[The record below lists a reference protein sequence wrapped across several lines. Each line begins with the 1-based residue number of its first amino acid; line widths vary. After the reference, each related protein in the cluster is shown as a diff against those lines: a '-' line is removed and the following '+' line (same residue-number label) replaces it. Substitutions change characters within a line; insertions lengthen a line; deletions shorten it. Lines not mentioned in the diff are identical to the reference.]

1 MFTNL
6 SSTEINKKHTHTQKK
21 CLSSHLVVKPTFW
34 RYWNGYRSHCH
45 WIFCSI
51 KNDSFAAKEE
61 KKEEEHCDSFAFIL
75 LTLFLLDLHAYF
87 HALKTNNKLRLVLNM
102 INIDM
107 VKLSER
113 ISFFSGVCGFTLNVD
128 IVLKN
133 HGCDSWCVCVR
144 F

>member
-1 MFTNL
+1 MDIEVIAIESFVTSKMTRL
-6 SSTEINKKHTHTQKK
+6 QRKRKK
-21 CLSSHLVVKPTFW
+21 
-34 RYWNGYRSHCH
+34 
-45 WIFCSI
+45 
-51 KNDSFAAKEE
+51 E
-61 KKEEEHCDSFAFIL
+61 EEEHCDSFAFIL